1 MRLNHA
7 LCGLA
12 LVALLGAY
20 AAHARATHLRAIQ
33 YRDSAERNVVGYA
46 ERLFGPPVQL
56 HECDR
61 LTTTI
66 WICDATAAGYATR
79 IACDGSGANVCEVRD

>member
-1 MRLNHA
+1 MRRGRL
-7 LCGLA
+7 LGGLA
-12 LVALLGAY
+12 LAALLGAY
-20 AAHARATHLRAIQ
+20 AAYARAVHLRAIQ

-46 ERLFGPPVQL
+46 ERLFGPPAQL
-56 HECDR
+56 HACDR

-66 WICDATAAGYATR
+66 WICNVTAAGYTTR

>member
-1 MRLNHA
+1 MRRNH
-7 LCGLA
+7 LLGGLV

-20 AAHARATHLRAIQ
+20 AVYARAVHLRAIQ

>member
-1 MRLNHA
+1 MRPDRL
-7 LCGLA
+7 LGGLA

-20 AAHARATHLRAIQ
+20 GVYARAVHLRAIQ
-33 YRDSAERNVVGYA
+33 YRDSAERNVVDYA
-46 ERLFGPPVQL
+46 ERLFGPPVRL
-56 HECDR
+56 HACDR